1 MEHHLFCSGKTE
13 VICVSVMDSLIYPM
27 MNINKRNE
35 GTDNVGATV
44 NKIPAIL
51 RIFLD
56 DAFMFSCW

>member
-1 MEHHLFCSGKTE
+1 MEHHLFCAGKTE
-13 VICVSVMDSLIYPM
+13 IICVSVMDSLIYPM

-44 NKIPAIL
+44 SNIPAFL

-56 DAFMFSCW
+56 DAFMLSCW